1 MYIGITL
8 ILGFGAVNTGNNLL
22 YLIVSALLGF
32 MSISGILGN
41 QNIRKIALEI
51 IPPREL
57 YDGVETLLTLTLHNQ
72 KRFFHSFLIEV
83 QFQGNQ
89 VGKNILL
96 RGETQKITL
105 PVTFTGRGKQTAHTF
120 TIQSNFPI
128 NFFKRSRTVSI
139 QCPLL
144 IYPRPEPCLQPI
156 TTTELNRGHDATSSD
171 KGYEG
176 DISRIRDY
184 QGSEPLKMIHW
195 KLSAKHD
202 SLKVKEL
209 SSTSAVP
216 VVFDPLQLPGLD
228 LEAKLR
234 CASYLINEYLRWNQ
248 PVGILLAHARIN
260 ADIGLHQKYT
270 LLSALALYGK
280 DPISP

>member
-1 MYIGITL
+1 M
-8 ILGFGAVNTGNNLL
+8 L

-41 QNIRKIALEI
+41 QNIRKIKLDLT
-51 IPPREL
+51 PPKEL
-57 YDGVETLLTLTLHNQ
+57 YDGIETLLTVSLHNQ
-72 KRFFHSFLIEV
+72 KRFFHSFLIDV
-83 QFQGNQ
+83 QFQGSQANTS
-89 VGKNILL
+89 ILL
-96 RGETQKITL
+96 QKEKQQVVI
-105 PVTFTGRGKQTAHTF
+105 PATFVGRGWHTEHSF

-128 NFFKRSRTVSI
+128 NFFIRSTTVGI
-139 QCPLL
+139 QSPLL
-144 IYPRPEPCLQPI
+144 IYPRPEPCLQSAAI
-156 TTTELNRGHDATSSD
+156 TPSHKGHDSTSTK

-176 DISRIRDY
+176 DISMIRDY

-209 SSTSAVP
+209 SATSAVP
-216 VVFDPLQLPGLD
+216 IDIDPLQLPGQD

-234 CASYLINEYLRWNQ
+234 CAAHLVNEYIRNNQ
-248 PVGILLAHARIN
+248 PVGLLLEQTRTHA
-260 ADIGLHQKYT
+260 DTGPHHKQT

-280 DPISP
+280 DTAST